1 MIRKFAITAFTISVL
16 VGCASVPMESEQ
28 TAQQAKE
35 FNPPA
40 DGNAGLYIYR
50 DSSMGSA
57 LKKDIWVDNECVGE
71 SAAKVFFYKEVKGD
85 AEHTIST
92 ESEFSPNDLVL
103 TTESGKHYFIRQYI
117 KMGLAV
123 GGANLELMDEK
134 EGKQDIMD
142 LDMAIQGTCSGPR
155 E

>member
-1 MIRKFAITAFTISVL
+1 MIRNIVITAFAMSIL
-16 VGCASVPMESEQ
+16 AGCASVPMESDQ
-28 TAQQAKE
+28 TAQKAKE

-40 DGNAGLYIYR
+40 EGNAGLYIYR

-57 LKKDIWVDNECVGE
+57 LKKDIWVDSECVGE
-71 SAAKVFFYKEVKGD
+71 SAPKVFFYREVKGD
-85 AEHTIST
+85 EEHTIST

-103 TTESGKHYFIRQYI
+103 TTESGKHYFIKQYI
-117 KMGLAV
+117 QLGLVV
-123 GGANLELMDEK
+123 GGANLKLMDEADGK
-134 EGKQDIMD
+134 EDIMD